1 MPENKTKPEI
11 RFKGFTYAWE
21 HLKTK
26 ELCTISTGK
35 SNTQDCVDDGIYPF
49 YVRSEIVERSNR
61 YLFDEEAVLTVG
73 DGGIGKVF
81 HYVNGKYDLH
91 QRVYRMFNFSK
102 EITAKYFYYYFST
115 YFYDRAMA
123 MTAKTSVDSVRYEM
137 IADMDISF
145 PKVQEQKF
153 ITKFFENLD
162 KIIDLHQRKCE
173 KLQTIKKSLLSKM
186 FPSDDK
192 SIPEIRFNGYTY
204 AWELSALGDLGTTFT
219 GLSGKKKDDF
229 GKGDAHFIPYLN
241 VFNNPIIDPSFVESI
256 EIDNSQNEVKYGDI
270 FFTTSSETPDEVGMS
285 SVWLSGLKN
294 IYLNSFC
301 FGYRL
306 NFLENYDLNY
316 LAYNFRSNSFRNH
329 MILLAQGI
337 SRFNISK
344 TRAMDI
350 KISIPTLKEQQKI
363 GNFFKNLDKIID
375 LHQCKCEKLQTI
387 KKSLLGKMFC

>member
-21 HLKTK
+21 L
-26 ELCTISTGK
+26 
-35 SNTQDCVDDGIYPF
+35 
-49 YVRSEIVERSNR
+49 
-61 YLFDEEAVLTVG
+61 
-73 DGGIGKVF
+73 
-81 HYVNGKYDLH
+81 
-91 QRVYRMFNFSK
+91 
-102 EITAKYFYYYFST
+102 
-115 YFYDRAMA
+115 
-123 MTAKTSVDSVRYEM
+123 
-137 IADMDISF
+137 
-145 PKVQEQKF
+145 
-153 ITKFFENLD
+153 
-162 KIIDLHQRKCE
+162 
-173 KLQTIKKSLLSKM
+173 
-186 FPSDDK
+186 
-192 SIPEIRFNGYTY
+192 YT
-204 AWELSALGDLGTTFT
+204 LGDLGTTFT

-229 GKGDAHFIPYLN
+229 GKGDAYFIPYLN

-316 LAYNFRSNSFRNH
+316 LAYDFRSNSFRNH

-375 LHQCKCEKLQTI
+375 LHHLKCEKLQTI

>member
-11 RFKGFTYAWE
+11 RFKGF
-21 HLKTK
+21 
-26 ELCTISTGK
+26 
-35 SNTQDCVDDGIYPF
+35 
-49 YVRSEIVERSNR
+49 
-61 YLFDEEAVLTVG
+61 
-73 DGGIGKVF
+73 
-81 HYVNGKYDLH
+81 
-91 QRVYRMFNFSK
+91 
-102 EITAKYFYYYFST
+102 
-115 YFYDRAMA
+115 
-123 MTAKTSVDSVRYEM
+123 
-137 IADMDISF
+137 
-145 PKVQEQKF
+145 
-153 ITKFFENLD
+153 
-162 KIIDLHQRKCE
+162 
-173 KLQTIKKSLLSKM
+173 
-186 FPSDDK
+186 
-192 SIPEIRFNGYTY
+192 TY

-375 LHQCKCEKLQTI
+375 LHQRKCEKLQTIKKSLLSKMFPSDDKSIPEIRFNGYTYAWEHLKTKELCTISTGKSNTQDCVDDGIYPFYVRSEIVERSNRYLFDEEAVLTVGDGGIGKVFHYVNGKYDLHQRVYRMFNFSKEITAKYFYYYFSTYFYDRAMAMTAKTSVDSVRYEMIADMDISFPKVQEQKFITKFFKNLDKIIDLHQCKCEKLQTI